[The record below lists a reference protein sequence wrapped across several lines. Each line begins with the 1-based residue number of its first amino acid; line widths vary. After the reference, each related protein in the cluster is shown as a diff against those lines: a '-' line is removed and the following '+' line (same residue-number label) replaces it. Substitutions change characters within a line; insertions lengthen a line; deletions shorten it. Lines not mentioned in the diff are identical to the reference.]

1 VLKLKLNSPIVHI
14 TFVLRV
20 ATSLGFMMDA
30 RVMFEPRSSGP
41 LTVIDCIL
49 LSLLLLDDYKSKLE
63 GFNRQ

>member
-1 VLKLKLNSPIVHI
+1 
-14 TFVLRV
+14 
-20 ATSLGFMMDA
+20 MMDA

>member
-1 VLKLKLNSPIVHI
+1 MQII
-14 TFVLRV
+14 FVLRV

-49 LSLLLLDDYKSKLE
+49 LSMQSLLLLGDYVGKLR
-63 GFNRQ
+63 GLKGPQP

>member
-1 VLKLKLNSPIVHI
+1 MQII
-14 TFVLRV
+14 FVLRV

-49 LSLLLLDDYKSKLE
+49 LSLSLLGDYVGKLR
-63 GFNRQ
+63 GLKGPQP